1 MTGRDR
7 GSGPTGG
14 TSAVARPLR
23 LLFVCVGNSCR
34 SQMAEGLARA
44 MGGDRVEARSAGTSP
59 GDKVA
64 PKAVEV
70 MRELGIDISHHRP
83 KALTEGMLAWAD
95 RSFTMG
101 CDARDMC
108 PAPWLASAGDWRLD
122 DPVGLGPE
130 KYRAVRDEIAVHLRE
145 LFDAEGIPLDERFRG
160 LGAHQDG

>member
-1 MTGRDR
+1 MTDHPRIDNTEQVAPE
-7 GSGPTGG
+7 GP
-14 TSAVARPLR
+14 RPLR

-44 MGGDRVEARSAGTSP
+44 MGGDRVEARSAGVSP

-70 MRELGIDISHHRP
+70 MQELGIDISSHRP
-83 KALTEGMLAWAD
+83 KALTEEMLEWAD

-108 PAPWLASAGDWRLD
+108 PAAWLANAGDWRLD
-122 DPVGLGPE
+122 DPMGLGLE
-130 KYRAVRDEIAVHLRE
+130 KYRAVRDEVIVHLRE
-145 LFDAEGIPLDERFRG
+145 LFDAEGIPVSEEFLARLRT
-160 LGAHQDG
+160 